1 MNNLFPKKLEILVID
16 DERDNRIF
24 FRKILENQGFMVLW
38 ARDWHE
44 AHELIATR
52 MNRGE
57 VLPDIALVDMNFFP
71 PHKVLGENPAME
83 GVLIIRK
90 LAETCESYGLAI
102 PPIIGFT
109 GKEDYMQRQEMVE
122 AGVSD
127 FITTEEFNN
136 PEVLGRRLLQC
147 IQEAQTV
154 RMLQPPSEQALQEIE
169 EKIVRRALML
179 HEQNIEQTAAF
190 LKWNLDDV
198 ISVERRLQQHGTGL

>member
-1 MNNLFPKKLEILVID
+1 MNNIFPKKLEIFVID

-44 AHELIATR
+44 AHQLIATR

-57 VLPDIALVDMNFFP
+57 VLPDIVLVDMNFFP

-90 LAETCESYGLAI
+90 LAETCETYGVDI
-102 PPIIGFT
+102 PPVIGFT
-109 GKEDYMQRQEMVE
+109 GKEDYMQKQEMVQ

-127 FITTEEFNN
+127 FITTEEYKN
-136 PEVLGRRLLQC
+136 PQVLGRRLLQC
-147 IQEAQTV
+147 IQEFQTV
-154 RMLQPPSEQALQEIE
+154 RMLQAPSEQAIRAVE
-169 EKIVRRALML
+169 EKIVHRALQL
-179 HEQNIEQTAAF
+179 HKQNIEKAAEF
-190 LKWNLDDV
+190 LNWEIKEV
-198 ISVERRLQQHGTGL
+198 ITIERRLQKYANS

>member
-1 MNNLFPKKLEILVID
+1 
-16 DERDNRIF
+16 
-24 FRKILENQGFMVLW
+24 
-38 ARDWHE
+38 
-44 AHELIATR
+44 
-52 MNRGE
+52 
-57 VLPDIALVDMNFFP
+57 
-71 PHKVLGENPAME
+71 
-83 GVLIIRK
+83 
-90 LAETCESYGLAI
+90 
-102 PPIIGFT
+102 
-109 GKEDYMQRQEMVE
+109 MQRQEMVE